1 MANSHLQPSKFTDS
15 GHLPT
20 LFAAFLYFT
29 FSCCIW
35 EIGKSVV

>member
-1 MANSHLQPSKFTDS
+1 MATSHSQSSKFTDS

-29 FSCCIW
+29 FSC
-35 EIGKSVV
+35 